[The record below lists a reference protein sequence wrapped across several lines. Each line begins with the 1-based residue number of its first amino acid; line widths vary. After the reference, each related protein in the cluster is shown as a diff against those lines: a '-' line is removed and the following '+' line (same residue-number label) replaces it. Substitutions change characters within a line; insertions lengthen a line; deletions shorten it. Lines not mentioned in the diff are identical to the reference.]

1 MFNIPTRLK
10 RQAGYIMLEAALAL
24 PVAAGIM
31 TYYLAEQRDRL
42 TEDMAKIH
50 GQHMR
55 QIAAATNAYVT
66 NHYDALMKPPSLG
79 KITKKNGSLV
89 ADILNPTI
97 QDLIDLGLL
106 ADSPSISKPFYG
118 GGYRIILT
126 RGTGKDLGQVNGF
139 VITTAPVA
147 PGGEVS
153 SKTIGRALEEI
164 GFNGLATGLGG
175 NPDNFLS
182 SVGGKLGFD
191 LNNSLV
197 FPSPPAAAKGLMA
210 VRVGTGSCTTDS
222 GLACDV
228 FLRRDG
234 TRHMTGD
241 LKMGSDD
248 DHNEPDPGLG
258 IIGNNSISHVNLI
271 RAATIHMEKSPKCQD
286 NHATNPNQHCGGAI
300 KTGFLKSTGNVDV
313 YGNLYLGN
321 PDTKT
326 QFRLGEIADTVD
338 TTIIDPTCPTNYVV
352 VGIKKCKVPIY
363 QNTGSGSVGEDGG
376 YFNVYN
382 YSEITVECTAV
393 CGRIVPDGVPD
404 KPPVVTP

>member
-66 NHYDALMKPPSLG
+66 NHYDALTKPSLG
-79 KITKKNGSLV
+79 KITKKDGSLV

-126 RGTGKDLGQVNGF
+126 RGTGGDLGQVNGF

-153 SKTIGRALEEI
+153 SKTIARALEEI

-182 SVGGKLGFD
+182 SVGGKLRFNLSD
-191 LNNSLV
+191 SAV

-248 DHNEPDPGLG
+248 DHNEPNPGLG

-286 NHATNPNQHCGGAI
+286 THVTNENQHCGGAI

-313 YGNLYLGN
+313 HGNLYLGN
-321 PDTKT
+321 PLTGT
-326 QFRLGEIADTVD
+326 QMRLGQILNSYV
-338 TTIIDPTCPTNYVV
+338 TTGQCAPEEVV
-352 VGIKKCKVPIY
+352 TAVKDCKIPAGTS
-363 QNTGSGSVGEDGG
+363 TGSGSVGPEGGPFTVSADGD
-376 YFNVYN
+376 
-382 YSEITVECTAV
+382 IAV
-393 CGRIVPDGVPD
+393 QCKVICGRIAPDWVND
-404 KPPVVTP
+404 TPPVVTE

>member
-66 NHYDALMKPPSLG
+66 NHYDALTKPSLG
-79 KITKKNGSLV
+79 KITKKDGSLV

-126 RGTGKDLGQVNGF
+126 RGTGGDLGQVNGF

-326 QFRLGEIADTVD
+326 QFRLGEIADTID
-338 TTIIDPTCPTNYVV
+338 TTIYDPTCPTNYVV

-382 YSEITVECTAV
+382 NSEITVECTAV
-393 CGRIVPDGVPD
+393 CGRIVPDWVPD

>member
-66 NHYDALMKPPSLG
+66 NHYDALTKPSLG
-79 KITKKNGSLV
+79 VITKEDGSLV

-106 ADSPSISKPFYG
+106 ADSPSISRPFYG

-126 RGTGKDLGQVNGF
+126 RGTGGDLGQVNGF

-175 NPDNFLS
+175 NPDNLLS
-182 SVGGKLGFD
+182 SVGGKLKFD
-191 LNNSLV
+191 LNNGTV

-241 LKMGSDD
+241 LKMGSDVN
-248 DHNEPDPGLG
+248 HNEPEPTKG

-271 RAATIHMEKSPKCQD
+271 RAALIHIEESPKCQD
-286 NHATNPNQHCGGAI
+286 THVKNKNQHCGGAI
-300 KTGFLKSTGNVDV
+300 KTGFFKSTGNVDV
-313 YGNLYLGN
+313 HGNLYLGN
-321 PDTKT
+321 PDTGT
-326 QFRLGEIADTVD
+326 QFRFGEIQDTKEINPN
-338 TTIIDPTCPTNYVV
+338 TTCPTNYVV
-352 VGIKKCKVPIY
+352 VGIKKCEVPLNQY
-363 QNTGSGSVGEDGG
+363 TGSGSVGANGG
-376 YFNVYN
+376 VFSVYN
-382 YSEITVECTAV
+382 SASAITVECTSV
-393 CGRIVPDGVPD
+393 CGRIVPDKVD
-404 KPPVVTP
+404 DDPPVVTP

>member
-66 NHYDALMKPPSLG
+66 NHYDALTKSPPG
-79 KITKKNGSLV
+79 VIIKDDGSLV

-106 ADSPSISKPFYG
+106 ADSPSISTPFYG

-126 RGTGKDLGQVNGF
+126 RGTGGDLGQVNGF

-175 NPDNFLS
+175 NPDNLLS

-191 LNNSLV
+191 LNDGAV

-248 DHNEPDPGLG
+248 NHNKPDSGAS
-258 IIGNNSISHVNLI
+258 IVGNNSISHVNLI
-271 RAATIHMEKSPKCQD
+271 RAATIHIEESPRCQD
-286 NHATNPNQHCGGAI
+286 THATNENQHCGGAI

-313 YGNLYLGN
+313 HGNLYLGN
-321 PDTKT
+321 PLTGT
-326 QFRLGEIADTVD
+326 QMRLGQILNSYV
-338 TTIIDPTCPTNYVV
+338 TTGHCAPDEVV
-352 VGIKKCKVPIY
+352 TAVTDCKIRAGSY
-363 QNTGSGSVGEDGG
+363 TGSGSVGPDGG
-376 YFNVYN
+376 AF
-382 YSEITVECTAV
+382 TVSADNDIAVQCTV
-393 CGRIVPDGVPD
+393 TCGRIAPAYVDD
-404 KPPVVTP
+404 PPVVTP